1 MKSIKAEGRVLGW
14 VVETIKCV
22 NIRTLSF
29 AKKAHIRYTHYFQQ
43 GISLFFFALP
53 RHCSLH
59 FPYLTQKA
67 NYGEQY
73 FDIFKI

>member
-29 AKKAHIRYTHYFQQ
+29 AKKAHTPQIAYKVAVCPRGNLLYMRIYFTNNTNILK
-43 GISLFFFALP
+43 GI
-53 RHCSLH
+53 
-59 FPYLTQKA
+59 
-67 NYGEQY
+67 G
-73 FDIFKI
+73 